1 MIKKSINAFSI
12 AEVLVTMLVV
22 SLVVVMSMPVITRKK
37 LNANAR
43 VEGGFWECKLNSNG
57 QHVSSDG
64 TLPDKGVFS
73 PPSGV

>member
-43 VEGGFWECKLNSNG
+43 VEGGYWECKLNSNG

-64 TLPDKGVFS
+64 ALIGACLRVLKEA
-73 PPSGV
+73 